1 MASPSDRDAAGSPQ
15 PTPAHTIVP
24 APIATNDQR
33 VCFICLQNDTDTPNA
48 TWVNPCPCSLEAHEE
63 CMLRWIAEMETSP
76 RQSKKG
82 GFKCPACKA
91 AITVEEPYDRLLAIR
106 DGLHRRY
113 SRLSPY
119 ILTVI
124 VTGGTFAGTLWYGQ
138 TAAAI
143 FAGRRAVV
151 RWMWSGEHQ
160 RWPSTLIK
168 LWILS
173 SIGPGLVVM
182 RWLPWLGTVV
192 VLPFSVLYSATLV
205 AQDDLPT
212 WPPSPHWVVALMPLV
227 QLSYSYLLYD
237 LFGPLERR
245 LNRALRGLPATEDDA
260 APRGEAERADAAA
273 AEPAAA
279 RDEEEADGLWG
290 AFSNLGR
297 AILGLFAD
305 VRVEGAGNVDVG
317 LANEHFEIRIGAEI
331 GDNQDDIDAEH
342 GGEEED
348 ADDGEDGFQLLAVAA
363 AQPEDQQQP
372 ENRQEHADQRQPEP
386 QVAAQPNQQP
396 PNQNVQNGQNNQRQN
411 DDPPE
416 TSYFTLVI
424 NSLVTSLLF
433 PAISYGMGEVI
444 RAVAPKS
451 WVTPARSWGR
461 RAPGGLLQQRWGR
474 SLVGG
479 CLFVVMRDAI
489 ALYTKYRRVQVRTK
503 RRVRNVERRA
513 EPRPT
518 GETA

>member
-1 MASPSDRDAAGSPQ
+1 MASPNNGNAASSPQ
-15 PTPAHTIVP
+15 PTSVHEIIP
-24 APIATNDQR
+24 APIATNEQR

-63 CMLRWIAEMETSP
+63 CMLRWIAEMEASP

-91 AITVEEPYDRLLAIR
+91 TITVEEPHDPLLAIR
-106 DGLHRRY
+106 DLLYARY
-113 SRLSPY
+113 SRVSPY

-124 VTGGTFAGTLWYGQ
+124 ITGGSFAGALWYGQ
-138 TAAAI
+138 TAASI
-143 FAGRRAVV
+143 FAGRRAVA
-151 RWMWSGEHQ
+151 RWMWPGERQ

-173 SIGPGLVVM
+173 SIGPGLVIM

-260 APRGEAERADAAA
+260 ALRNGAEQAGAAPAPAAGAAA
-273 AEPAAA
+273 ARNEQ
-279 RDEEEADGLWG
+279 EADGLWG
-290 AFSNLGR
+290 AFANLGR
-297 AILGLFAD
+297 AVLGLFAD
-305 VRVEGAGNVDVG
+305 VRVEGEGNVDVE
-317 LANEHFEIRIGAEI
+317 LANEHFEIRIGAELA
-331 GDNQDDIDAEH
+331 DDQDEIDAGRDLEDEDED
-342 GGEEED
+342 GGR
-348 ADDGEDGFQLLAVAA
+348 DGFQLPAEAA
-363 AQPEDQQQP
+363 AQHEEQQQVQNP
-372 ENRQEHADQRQPEP
+372 QEPADQRQPRP
-386 QVAAQPNQQP
+386 QAAQQ
-396 PNQNVQNGQNNQRQN
+396 NQNAQNAPDNQRNN
-411 DDPPE
+411 DDVPE
-416 TSYFTLVI
+416 GSYFTLVI
-424 NSLVTSLLF
+424 NSIVTSLLF
-433 PAISYGMGEVI
+433 PAISYGMGELI
-444 RAVAPKS
+444 RAVAPRT
-451 WVTPARSWGR
+451 WVSPARSWGR
-461 RAPGGLLQQRWGR
+461 KGPAGLLQQRWGR

-489 ALYTKYRRVQVRTK
+489 ALYTKYRRVQVRAK
-503 RRVRNVERRA
+503 RRVRNVERRT
-513 EPRPT
+513 ESMST
-518 GETA
+518 GEAA